1 MRGVINVDS
10 AKSAFDAINKA
21 LIYILPLF
29 IVIAAAGAY
38 IISRRAMAP
47 IENITH
53 SAKEISIG
61 GDLSKRIEIGKSS
74 DELYSLAQ
82 TFNEMLASLQT
93 SFETEKQFTSDAS
106 HELRTPL
113 AVIKAECEFALSDIA
128 ESDDKEEALSEISEQ
143 TDKMTKLVSALLT
156 LSRTENGDK
165 RYKLEST
172 DISSLIKSAA
182 QKLTLQKG
190 ITLKSDIDE
199 NIFMPAQ
206 PELFLLMAENLLS
219 NAVKYGKENGEIRLS
234 LKKSGNDVILTVKDN
249 GIGIK
254 EENLEKIFGRFF
266 RADES
271 RSKTEGFGLGL
282 SLVKQIA
289 ELHSGEVTVFSVYGE
304 GSEFKI
310 IFRQ

>member
-1 MRGVINVDS
+1 M
-10 AKSAFDAINKA
+10 
-21 LIYILPLF
+21 
-29 IVIAAAGAY
+29 
-38 IISRRAMAP
+38 
-47 IENITH
+47 
-53 SAKEISIG
+53 
-61 GDLSKRIEIGKSS
+61 
-74 DELYSLAQ
+74 
-82 TFNEMLASLQT
+82 
-93 SFETEKQFTSDAS
+93 
-106 HELRTPL
+106 
-113 AVIKAECEFALSDIA
+113 
-128 ESDDKEEALSEISEQ
+128 
-143 TDKMTKLVSALLT
+143 T

-206 PELFLLMAENLLS
+206 PELFLLMAENLMS

-234 LKKSGNDVILTVKDN
+234 LKKSGNDVILAVKDN

-289 ELHSGEVTVFSVYGE
+289 ELPSGEVTVFSVNGE